1 MNIEKSL
8 ALAVEGGYELKRSD
22 RTSLNE
28 QMAYL
33 SINPDQVLLDPLFWQ
48 ALGKSMGWYVN
59 MRCNIKHTK
68 SKMTEQDKQR
78 FQELLKKAVSGS
90 VILPTPK
97 GYEGT
102 CTMSVW
108 HHFIDSLA
116 EGKTVEEAMGI
127 IYENPELITNL

>member
-68 SKMTEQDKQR
+68 
-78 FQELLKKAVSGS
+78 
-90 VILPTPK
+90 
-97 GYEGT
+97 GYKGT

>member
-48 ALGKSMGWYVN
+48 ALGKSMGWGKPIIRYGYNLDEEGAVEY
-59 MRCNIKHTK
+59 T
-68 SKMTEQDKQR
+68 QR
-78 FQELLKKAVSGS
+78 WRNE
-90 VILPTPK
+90 
-97 GYEGT
+97 
-102 CTMSVW
+102 W

-127 IYENPELITNL
+127 IYENPELKTNL